1 MLPSRLSLFIATLLF
16 VLGCG
21 DEPCAK
27 DGSLGCLEEGSSPN
41 EKVDGEEEEPK
52 PPVPLALRLVAKNE
66 AVLVGETV
74 QLSAFFEMDDGSE
87 MPLTEGV
94 LFESSREEVAT
105 VDEQGLVEMIA
116 GWCSSC
122 THYKRQL
129 VRRAET
135 LRNLGMLIVVIE
147 LQTKTVGQPADTAF
161 AYAHAKALTDP
172 PPWIVAGD
180 LDTVLAN
187 SPDEG
192 QGFIRRSG
200 FVTLY
205 PTLIVVRTRDMN
217 LIVDGSPNGSW
228 AGRTLPLEQIARD
241 PEKLWLPGP
250 F

>member
-1 MLPSRLSLFIATLLF
+1 MTTRRAGALLCTSEHTP
-16 VLGCG
+16 CG
-21 DEPCAK
+21 PQKA
-27 DGSLGCLEEGSSPN
+27 LETPLTAEVSISASCTYPDFDFAL
-41 EKVDGEEEEPK
+41 VQRTTVP
-52 PPVPLALRLVAKNE
+52 PLAWRAMTPE
-66 AVLVGETV
+66 GELIDF
-74 QLSAFFEMDDGSE
+74 QLADVHCNADWKWVKTIHFVFS
-87 MPLTEGV
+87 
-94 LFESSREEVAT
+94 
-105 VDEQGLVEMIA
+105 A